1 MNYAVVNNTVDSL
14 AQNVVTAQT
23 VDVKLYRKTNK
34 YKKGEQQM
42 KKVIDE
48 MKKHKKIMIGVAIV
62 IVIGVWFMITND
74 PTPVVEG

>member
-1 MNYAVVNNTVDSL
+1 
-14 AQNVVTAQT
+14 
-23 VDVKLYRKTNK
+23 
-34 YKKGEQQM
+34 M

-74 PTPVVEG
+74 PTPVVEAVAASVGCTGDGFICVVIRRHSNRSAPRRSM